1 VGDDG
6 PAPIEE
12 SVFLIEGVLERV
24 VVLVPDDRREAVEAF
39 TRAYLRRLP
48 PDAQASVE
56 ELAHQTLGLFAFVDA
71 RTQDIEVRV
80 FNPTPETHGYGARGA
95 VVEVAVDDSPFLLD
109 SITNEMVSHGLEV
122 AWVLHP
128 VIGTERGP
136 DGRLLRVRHARHTT
150 SRESVQHYQLTSA
163 LPADE
168 GAALERA
175 LLSVI
180 GDVRATVRDFHP
192 MVGRIDRMIDL
203 VRVASGHL
211 PDAEIAE
218 TIAFLDWLRDDN
230 FVFLGYREYRMFET
244 DEGTAVQM
252 VPGTGLGILADE
264 GRSRLENPV
273 LLSELAA
280 DVAARYRG
288 RDLIVIT
295 KTNRLA
301 TVHRRAK
308 MDYLAVRVFDPDGE
322 TSGEARLLGL
332 FTSRAYM
339 ERASS
344 VPILRRKLAEIVQA
358 EDLIE
363 GSHDHKTIVQ
373 LFEGFSKHDLFAAP
387 TPALQH
393 DLVALL
399 ALQEQQRVRLLV
411 RRDLLQRSVSILVA
425 LPRDRFNSALRRDL
439 QELFMERF
447 NGTSVEYHLALG
459 DADPAQVHFTVWV
472 EWGSIPEVSIDE
484 LEEEVY
490 ELARSWKDRLAEVL
504 ARTGGEA
511 WARRLVDRWSG
522 RFPEYYTTGTEL
534 EVAACDIERLAELE
548 ASGEPFL
555 VGIHNERDTSKSDLL
570 TRVVMY
576 RSDGKRPLSELVPA
590 LEDMGLEVVEEVPT
604 RLEGEGDY
612 FIHDFGVL
620 GSGRVPLDVEAV
632 GDRIA
637 ETLTAVWG
645 GRAESDSLHR
655 LIVEAGL
662 DHHQVAI
669 LRAYRTYWRRVRSVF
684 TVVYVNDTLVEHAG
698 VAADLVRLFGLRF
711 DPESTAVG
719 YLDLRASIVARLD
732 EIPSLDQDRILRAF
746 LRMIEATVRTNAFL
760 PDRGAL
766 AFKVRSSDV
775 PDVPDPKPFAEIF
788 VIGPEVEGV
797 HLRGGPIARGGIRW
811 STRREDYRTEVLG
824 LMKAQMT
831 KNAVIVP
838 TGAKGGFVLRNPP
851 TDPGLLREAIAREYE
866 VFIRGLLDVTD
877 DLVDGQVA
885 HPKGVLVHDGPDPY
899 LVVAADKGTATFS
912 DAANRIAAEY
922 GFWLDDAF
930 ASGGSTGYDHKAL
943 GITARG
949 AWESFERHFRE
960 MGIDPATDEFT
971 AVGVG
976 DMSGDVF
983 GNGMLLSDRMKLVAA
998 FDHRHVFVDPEP
1010 DPARSF
1016 AERRRLFEMPGSS
1029 WADYDPAALG
1039 PGGGVWPRTAKRI
1052 RLPEE
1057 AGRVLGTDRLD
1068 FAPDELIAVI
1078 LRAPVDLLWNGGIGT
1093 YVKASDESHE
1103 EAGDRANDAVRADGS
1118 ELRCRVVVEGGNLG
1132 LTQRGRIE
1140 YARAGGR
1147 INTDFIDNSGGVDCS
1162 DREVNLKIL
1171 LGEAERR
1178 GEIDRAERNAI
1189 VAAAA
1194 DDVVHAI
1201 LYDNFQQAQIVSQER
1216 AASTRRMDAYERLM
1230 VVLTESGILD
1240 RSLEGLPSSEEM
1252 AELARAGRGL
1262 SRPELAVLLVDAK
1275 RWLKESL
1282 VDSGLPDDEVFDT
1295 DLLGY
1300 FPREVSRRFGHL
1312 VPAHPL
1318 RRELVSTLLANEI
1331 VNAEGAVFV
1340 SRLCRQTGAE
1350 PADVVR
1356 CYRIA
1361 RDVTGAVAHWEAI
1374 EALFGKVDLDT
1385 WTELMDRADGLMA
1398 SLTRW
1403 YLGHARRAPLRA
1415 TAEAGASAFQT
1426 LLEGLPECGPEA
1438 WRDGIV
1444 AGIEEL
1450 GRLGVPEPVARRH
1463 VLAEALLHAPDVLEL
1478 AVATSRSPVEV
1489 MGVML
1494 HVSRAVGLDR
1504 LLAGARSVQPSDPW
1518 ERWGLQ
1524 TMQDELA
1531 SVERRL
1537 TAAVLADS
1545 TLPPPEAVSHFLAE
1559 RASAL
1564 ARLVRFMRSLGDRP
1578 PGELS
1583 SLLVAT
1589 RQIETLID

>member
-6 PAPIEE
+6 PEPIEE
-12 SVFLIEGVLERV
+12 SIPLIEAVLDRV
-24 VVLVPDDRREAVEAF
+24 AALVPEDRRGAVEAF
-39 TRAYLRRLP
+39 ARAYLRRVP
-48 PDAQASVE
+48 PDASASADSLFHE
-56 ELAHQTLGLFAFVDA
+56 TLGLFEFVDA
-71 RTQDIEVRV
+71 RTADVEVRV
-80 FNPTPETHGYGARGA
+80 FNPTVATHGYDAAGA
-95 VVEVAVDDSPFLLD
+95 VVEVNVDDSPFLLD
-109 SITNEMVSHGLEV
+109 SITNELVAHGLEV

-150 SRESVQHYQLTSA
+150 SRESIQHHQLRSTV
-163 LPADE
+163 PADE
-168 GAALERA
+168 CAALERA
-175 LLSVI
+175 LHTVI
-180 GDVRATVRDFHP
+180 GDVQATVRDFHP
-192 MVGRIDRMIDL
+192 MVGCVDRMIDL
-203 VRVASGHL
+203 ARVASGHL

-218 TIAFLDWLRDDN
+218 TVAFLDWLRDDN

-244 DEGTAVQM
+244 DGGTAVQM

-273 LLSELAA
+273 LLEDLAP
-280 DVAARYRG
+280 DVAARYRAS
-288 RDLIVIT
+288 DLTVIT

-301 TVHRRAK
+301 TVHRRTK
-308 MDYLAVRVFDPDGE
+308 MDYIAIRIFDPEGE
-322 TSGEARLLGL
+322 TAGEARLLGL

-387 TPALQH
+387 TAALQH
-393 DLVALL
+393 NLMALL

-425 LPRDRFNSALRRDL
+425 LPRDRFNSGLRRDL
-439 QELFMERF
+439 QDLFMERF

-472 EWGSIPEVSIDE
+472 EWGTIPEVSIDE

-490 ELARSWKDRLAEVL
+490 RLARSWKDRLAEVL
-504 ARTGGEA
+504 ARTGSEA

-522 RFPEYYTTGTEL
+522 RFPEYYTTGIEL
-534 EVAACDIERLAELE
+534 EMAASDIERLEELE
-548 ASGEPFL
+548 TSGGPFL
-555 VGIHNERDTSKSDLL
+555 VGIHNEHEPAKPDLL
-570 TRVVMY
+570 SRVVMY
-576 RSDGKRPLSELVPA
+576 RSDGKRSLSDLVPA
-590 LEDMGLEVVEEVPT
+590 LEDLGLEVVEEVPT
-604 RLEGEGDY
+604 RLEGEGDH

-620 GSGRVPLDVEAV
+620 GPGRAPLDVEAT
-632 GDRIA
+632 GERIRQ
-637 ETLTAVWG
+637 TLAAVWS

-655 LIVEAGL
+655 LVIRTGL
-662 DHHQVAI
+662 DHRQVAI

-684 TVVYVNDTLVEHAG
+684 TVVYVNDTLVEHAD
-698 VAADLVRLFGLRF
+698 VAADLVRLFELRF

-719 YLDLRASIVARLD
+719 YHDLRAAILARLD
-732 EIPSLDQDRILRAF
+732 EIPSLDEDRILRAF

-760 PDRGAL
+760 PDRTAL
-766 AFKVRSSDV
+766 AFKVRSSEV

-851 TDPGLLREAIAREYE
+851 ADQGLFREAIARQYE

-877 DLVDGQVA
+877 DLVDGEVA

-912 DAANRIAAEY
+912 DAANRISGEY

-949 AWESFERHFRE
+949 AWASLERHFRE
-960 MGIDPATDEFT
+960 MGIDPGADAFT
-971 AVGVG
+971 AVGIG

-983 GNGMLLSDRMKLVAA
+983 GNGMLLSDRMHLVAA

-1010 DPARSF
+1010 DPVRSF
-1016 AERRRLFEMPGSS
+1016 AERRRLFEMPGST
-1029 WADYDPAALG
+1029 WADFDAGALG

-1052 RLPEE
+1052 RLSKH
-1057 AGRVLGTDRLD
+1057 AGRVLGVDRLD
-1068 FAPDELIAVI
+1068 FTPDELIGAI

-1093 YVKASDESHE
+1093 YVKATDESHD
-1103 EAGDRANDAVRADGS
+1103 EAGDRVNDGVRVNGS

-1140 YARAGGR
+1140 FARAGGR
-1147 INTDFIDNSGGVDCS
+1147 INADFIDNSGGVDCS

-1194 DDVVHAI
+1194 RDVVDAI

-1216 AASTRRMDAYERLM
+1216 AASSRRMDGYERLM
-1230 VVLTESGILD
+1230 VTLTESGILD
-1240 RSLEGLPSSEEM
+1240 RDLEGLPSSEEM
-1252 AELARAGRGL
+1252 AELARAGGGL

-1275 RWLKESL
+1275 RWLKEALAGS
-1282 VDSGLPDDEVFDT
+1282 DLPNDEVFDT

-1312 VPAHPL
+1312 VPSHPL

-1340 SRLCRQTGAE
+1340 SRLCRQTGAD

-1361 RDVTGAVAHWEAI
+1361 RDVSGAVANWEAI
-1374 EALFGKVDLDT
+1374 EALFGTVDLET
-1385 WTELMDRADGLMA
+1385 WTELMDRADRLMA
-1398 SLTRW
+1398 NLTRW
-1403 YLGHARRAPLRA
+1403 YLGHARRAPIRQ
-1415 TAEAGASAFQT
+1415 TREAGAPAFHA
-1426 LLEGLPECGPEA
+1426 LLEGLPACGPEA

-1444 AGIEEL
+1444 AGVEEL

-1463 VLAEALLHAPDVLEL
+1463 VLAEALLQAPDVLEL
-1478 AVATSRSPVEV
+1478 AEASSRTPVEV

-1504 LLAGARSVQPSDPW
+1504 LQAGARSVQPSDPW

-1531 SVERRL
+1531 AVERRL
-1537 TAAVLADS
+1537 TAAVLAES
-1545 TLPPPEAVSHFLAE
+1545 TLPPAEAVSHFLAE
-1559 RASAL
+1559 RASGL